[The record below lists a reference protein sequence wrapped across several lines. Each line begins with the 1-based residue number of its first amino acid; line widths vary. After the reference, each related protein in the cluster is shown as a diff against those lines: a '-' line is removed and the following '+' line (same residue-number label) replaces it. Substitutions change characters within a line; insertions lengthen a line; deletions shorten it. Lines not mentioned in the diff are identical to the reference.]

1 MSDPGTASRPIA
13 VIGAGLAGLT
23 LARRLQQAGLAVE
36 VFDKS
41 RGPGGRCA
49 TRRGPAGHFDHG
61 APLVQA
67 GSAAFAQALGG
78 WAADGLLAQADADL
92 AGGEAAWVGV
102 PTMNAWPRGLAQGL
116 ALHTE
121 HPVAAL
127 QATAAGWTVRLAED
141 KGLAGPFDAVLL
153 ALPAEQAAVLL
164 SSAEQPEA
172 EAMASALR
180 QARSEPCWTVMAA
193 WPGEL
198 PLAWTSWQGQDPH
211 APLAQAWRQDTR
223 PGRGSEPGLASRWV
237 LHASPHWS
245 AHNLDARPDA
255 VAQRLCEAFAAAAGA
270 RLARPAHV
278 AAHRWLYA
286 QQRQPLATP
295 CAWDATLRLGACGD
309 AYAGAPPTDGTPAP
323 RGLERAWLSAQALAA
338 QLLDR
343 GAALPPSPPA
353 PAG

>member
-1 MSDPGTASRPIA
+1 MSGPGAASRPIA

-23 LARRLQQAGLAVE
+23 LARRLQEAGRAVE

-49 TRRGPAGHFDHG
+49 TRRSPAGGFDHG
-61 APLVQA
+61 APWVQA
-67 GSAAFAQALGG
+67 RSTAFAQALGD
-78 WAADGLLAQADADL
+78 WAADGTLAQVGLAD
-92 AGGEAAWVGV
+92 GEAAWVGV
-102 PTMNAWPRGLAQGL
+102 PTMNAWPRRLAEGL

-127 QATAAGWTVRLAED
+127 HATATGWTLRLAGD
-141 KGLAGPFDAVLL
+141 AGLSGPFDAVLL

-198 PLAWTSWQGQDPH
+198 PLAWPRWQGEDPH

-223 PGRGSEPGLASRWV
+223 PGRAAEPGLASRWV
-237 LHASPHWS
+237 LHATPHWS

-270 RLARPAHV
+270 RLARPSHV

-286 QQRQPLATP
+286 QQVQPLAAA

-309 AYAGAPPTDGTPAP
+309 AYAGTLPSDGGAVP

-338 QLLDR
+338 RLLDP
-343 GAALPPSPPA
+343 AAAPPPPPPA